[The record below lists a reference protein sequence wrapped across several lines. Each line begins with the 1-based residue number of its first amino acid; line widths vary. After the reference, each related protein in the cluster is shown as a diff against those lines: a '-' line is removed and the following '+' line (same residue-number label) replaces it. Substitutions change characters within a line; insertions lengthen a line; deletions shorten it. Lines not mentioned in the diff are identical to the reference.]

1 MHTILAAIVMA
12 LHAGCGQCMFVAPIH
27 LPAGQRN
34 LHVFVDQRPEDAIDD
49 FILHN
54 SDIIKKDSVAS
65 IAAAVTPYI
74 CEELGKMQATSTEN
88 FVACDSASPNEIV
101 ATLNVQDLGLPISN
115 IIYRSKYSV
124 NFYADML
131 CSLAGPACTTQV
143 KSYLKLRLFS
153 DYVQM
158 TSSSPQNELFRRFV
172 HAATET
178 GDTFEH
184 LHTLE
189 FYATQCES
197 ILELGVW
204 NPVSTFGFLY
214 GLLHNYKDIK
224 KLRSVD
230 TIRMP
235 SLDPVYRIAKEN
247 NIEFSYEILND
258 LKLDNLEPVDMT
270 FIDTWHVYGQ
280 LKRELQK
287 FAPYT
292 KKWIIMHD
300 TVVDGMLGE
309 SVREKFHNITQE
321 HLSTGF
327 PGIEI
332 IKGLMSA
339 IKEFIAA
346 NPDWAVDVVRQ
357 GNNGLVILKRV
368 SGEPW
373 KAPIAPFVL
382 EQPLSTVSTVDMFVV
397 TTGDGTE
404 KIPMLDTV
412 KYIRSSYPDAI
423 VVLLDILGNAGEVP
437 GVDVTY
443 GYPEGTPRTQDWNT
457 AETTIL
463 KSFYESHLFSVLY
476 PFAREMHRISASSML
491 Q

>member
-1 MHTILAAIVMA
+1 
-12 LHAGCGQCMFVAPIH
+12 
-27 LPAGQRN
+27 
-34 LHVFVDQRPEDAIDD
+34 
-49 FILHN
+49 
-54 SDIIKKDSVAS
+54 
-65 IAAAVTPYI
+65 
-74 CEELGKMQATSTEN
+74 
-88 FVACDSASPNEIV
+88 
-101 ATLNVQDLGLPISN
+101 
-115 IIYRSKYSV
+115 
-124 NFYADML
+124 
-131 CSLAGPACTTQV
+131 
-143 KSYLKLRLFS
+143 
-153 DYVQM
+153 
-158 TSSSPQNELFRRFV
+158 
-172 HAATET
+172 
-178 GDTFEH
+178 DTFEH

-309 SVREKFHNITQE
+309 S
-321 HLSTGF
+321 
-327 PGIEI
+327 
-332 IKGLMSA
+332 GLMSA

-373 KAPIAPFVL
+373 KAPI
-382 EQPLSTVSTVDMFVV
+382 
-397 TTGDGTE
+397 
-404 KIPMLDTV
+404 
-412 KYIRSSYPDAI
+412 
-423 VVLLDILGNAGEVP
+423 
-437 GVDVTY
+437 
-443 GYPEGTPRTQDWNT
+443 
-457 AETTIL
+457 
-463 KSFYESHLFSVLY
+463 
-476 PFAREMHRISASSML
+476 
-491 Q
+491 